1 MTDQSPTGLPRSL
14 ERFQGQ
20 LEAAA
25 ARDLKR
31 SSRIRPTLVRVTA
44 VCVTAAA
51 AVAVLSVVGV
61 FGNNGPSLVDK
72 AAAALAPSQ
81 ASILHI
87 DMRGS
92 QTNADGS
99 VDTWSDESWQAGTK
113 PYDRRQIE
121 IGTEGTGS
129 RVETATVD
137 GVSQVYD
144 PATDTIYVD
153 TQAKPADTNAPTP
166 SARAQQQLSAYP
178 RIVSVGAASGGKVK
192 VTIEAKAPDGTV
204 KRSVQV
210 IKKTDLKL
218 LTAKLAIAS
227 GGAASGS
234 GSASAG
240 ESPTASPGQDSFRS
254 EILAV
259 LHSGKVHEDGRPTVD
274 GRDLIRFVAN
284 DGHATYLVD
293 ATTYDPVEWKTTGDG
308 GSTTLRFVTYEQ
320 ISVPDGNADASAVL
334 SLTAQHPGARVDRD
348 PAHFAEATGRLFPNG

>member
-31 SSRIRPTLVRVTA
+31 SSRIRPTLIRVTA

-51 AVAVLSVVGV
+51 AVAILSVVGV
-61 FGNNGPSLVDK
+61 FGKNGPSLVDK

-87 DMRGS
+87 DMKGS

-99 VDTWSDESWQAGTK
+99 VDAWSDESWQAGTK

-121 IGTEGTGS
+121 IGSEGT
-129 RVETATVD
+129 RVETAMVD
-137 GVSQVYD
+137 GVTQVYD

-153 TQAKPADTNAPTP
+153 TQAKPTDTTASTSS
-166 SARAQQQLSAYP
+166 SARAQQLHPTYP
-178 RIVSVGAASGGKVK
+178 WIVSVAAASGGKVM

-218 LTAKLAIAS
+218 LTAKLAIVS
-227 GGAASGS
+227 GAAASDS

-240 ESPTASPGQDSFRS
+240 ESPAAAPGQDSFRS
-254 EILAV
+254 EILAL
-259 LHSGKVHEDGRPTVD
+259 LHSGKVREDGRPTVD
-274 GRDLIRFVAN
+274 GRDLIRFIAN

-308 GSTTLRFVTYEQ
+308 GSTTLRFITYEQ
-320 ISVPDGNADASAVL
+320 LSVPDGSSDTSALL
-334 SLTAQHPGARVDRD
+334 SLTAQHPSAHVDRD
-348 PAHFAEATGRLFPNG
+348 PAHFAEVTGRLFPNG